1 MTGQEVGLAVLDGK
15 AEAGL
20 GLRAVAKQLR
30 LDFLPLTTE
39 RFDLVLRRRDYFEP
53 PFQKLLAFAR
63 RDAVRVHAIELGGYD
78 ISGLGQVRYNAQ
90 GHWRLHD
97 DRMGHKMGRENV

>member
-30 LDFLPLTTE
+30 LDFVMLATE
-39 RFDLVLRRRDYFEP
+39 RFDIVLRRRDYFEP

-63 RDAVRVHAIELGGYD
+63 CDAFRVQALDLGGYD
-78 ISGLGQVRYNAQ
+78 VSGLGQLASNPPVPQ
-90 GHWRLHD
+90 GPD
-97 DRMGHKMGRENV
+97 GRGAVGGGG